1 MTDFF
6 LQFAKEHQREKK
18 RKEKEEEE
26 TRENNVRRMKAE
38 NSLLMREDSRIFPD
52 WTREEKWSTN
62 GYCFSPMRK
71 KNLDKEISFFPMIG

>member
-52 WTREEKWSTN
+52 
-62 GYCFSPMRK
+62 
-71 KNLDKEISFFPMIG
+71 